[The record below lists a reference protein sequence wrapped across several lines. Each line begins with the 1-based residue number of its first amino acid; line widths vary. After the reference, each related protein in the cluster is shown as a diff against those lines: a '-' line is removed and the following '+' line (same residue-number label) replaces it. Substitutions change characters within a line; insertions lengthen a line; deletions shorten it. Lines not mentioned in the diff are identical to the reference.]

1 VPNAGVLA
9 EIERLDPETDFERI
23 SYLSTN
29 FDFPWDVEQ
38 SLSLAFFKT
47 YGIPTIG
54 ELLDRTAE
62 FRDRAQKRYDD
73 TKLILAEILDHGMD
87 SEHGREANRRM
98 NRMHGRYAISNDD
111 YLYVLS
117 TFVLVPIRWNRS
129 YGWRRYVPAE
139 ERAQLNYW
147 RALGRRM
154 HIQDIPDSVDALDRW
169 SRAYEQTHLRYS
181 DGSRRVADQTLGLF
195 LSRYPAPVR
204 PLVRPAVLALL
215 DEPLLDAF
223 GYAHPPRWLRVLL
236 DRGLRVRAR
245 VLARAPRR
253 TRPHLITAEPTP
265 TYPGGHRLADLGV
278 PDLD

>member
-1 VPNAGVLA
+1 MAGGRDRAVLA

-62 FRDRAQKRYDD
+62 FRTHAQKRYDD

-87 SEHGREANRRM
+87 SEPGREANRRM
-98 NRMHGRYAISNDD
+98 NWMHGRYAISQDD

-117 TFVLVPIRWNRS
+117 TFVLVPIRWNRA

-154 HIQDIPDSVDALDRW
+154 RIERIPESIEELDRW
-169 SRAYEQTHLRYS
+169 SREYERTHLRFS
-181 DGSRRVADQTLGLF
+181 EGSRRVADDTLGLF
-195 LSRYPAPVR
+195 LSRYPAPLR

-215 DEPLLDAF
+215 EEPLLDAF
-223 GYAHPPRWLRVLL
+223 GYRHPPGWLRAVL
-236 DRGLRVRAR
+236 DRGLRLRAR
-245 VLARAPRR
+245 VLARAP
-253 TRPHLITAEPTP
+253 
-265 TYPGGHRLADLGV
+265 
-278 PDLD
+278 